1 MRSVWKILPSEVRD
15 DNEGPKQ
22 GSDSG
27 EVEAK
32 IGKNQNLQLSGFSI
46 ELQIQGKVK

>member
-32 IGKNQNLQLSGFSI
+32 IGKKSKSTVVRI
-46 ELQIQGKVK
+46 